1 MTDRVLE
8 KFRRICLAHPQAEE
22 RLTWDEPTFRIR
34 NKIFG
39 AYVRHDDR
47 PALTCKAPAGSQ
59 AVLVGADPKRFF
71 VPRFVGHI
79 GWIGMWLDGKVDWDE
94 VTTIVARSYRMTAP
108 KRLAVVKG
116 KGSKSRASKRR
127 TSKAKAKRAR
137 SISE

>member
-1 MTDRVLE
+1 MADRILE
-8 KFRRICLAHPQAEE
+8 KFRRICLSNPQAEE

-39 AYVRHDDR
+39 AYISHDDR
-47 PALTCKAPAGSQ
+47 PALTCKAPEGSQ

-94 VTTIVARSYRMTAP
+94 VATIVERSYRMTAP
-108 KRLAVVKG
+108 KRLEVAKG
-116 KGSKSRASKRR
+116 TTPRG
-127 TSKAKAKRAR
+127 KAKTARAAR
-137 SISE
+137 R